1 MSIVLASVFTAI
13 AGYFL
18 GCFNGAIII
27 SKYILKDDIRTH
39 GSGNAGMNNFRRVFG
54 GKLTFAV
61 IACDVLKAMFGMFIG
76 LALFAAADGQVL
88 TGKFIGGIFVLLG
101 HIFPVMFGFKG
112 GKGIL
117 SGGTVALFM
126 DWRVGVTVLA
136 LFIVLVAATRFV
148 SLGSIA
154 AGALFPFA
162 CWYFMGVAYFPFGAA
177 LGALV
182 IFMHRENIGR
192 LLRGEEDKLSFKKK
206 KPEEAQK

>member
-1 MSIVLASVFTAI
+1 MNLTLAAVLTAV
-13 AGYFL
+13 AGYSL

-27 SKYILKDDIRTH
+27 SKYILKDDIRKH
-39 GSGNAGMNNFRRVFG
+39 GSGNAGLTNFLRVFG

-61 IACDVLKAMFGMFIG
+61 IACDVLKAVFGMAIG
-76 LALFAAADGQVL
+76 NGLFALAGGDGL
-88 TGKFIGGIFVLLG
+88 MGRFIGGIVVLLG

-148 SLGSIA
+148 SLGSVA
-154 AGALFPFA
+154 AGAIFPFV
-162 CWYFMGVAYFPFGAA
+162 CWFFLGGAYFPFGAA
-177 LGALV
+177 VGALV
-182 IFMHRENIGR
+182 VFMHRENIKR
-192 LLRGEEDKLSFKKK
+192 LLKGEESKLSFKKK
-206 KPEEAQK
+206 Q

>member
-1 MSIVLASVFTAI
+1 MSWPLAVVITI
-13 AGYFL
+13 GAGYFL

-27 SKYILKDDIRTH
+27 SKYILKDDIRKH
-39 GSGNAGMNNFRRVFG
+39 GSGNAGLTNFLRVFG

-61 IACDVLKAMFGMFIG
+61 IACDVLKAVLGMLVG
-76 LALFAAADGQVL
+76 NGLFAFAGGDALLGRFL
-88 TGKFIGGIFVLLG
+88 GGIFVLLG

-136 LFIVLVAATRFV
+136 LFVVLVAASRYV

-154 AGALFPFA
+154 AGATFPFA
-162 CWYFMGVAYFPFGAA
+162 CWFYLGMVYFPFGAA
-177 LGALV
+177 VGALV
-182 IFMHRENIGR
+182 VFMHRENIGR
-192 LLRGEEDKLSFKKK
+192 LIRGEESKLSFQKKK
-206 KPEEAQK
+206 